1 MADAADTIA
10 VPEARARPWRL
21 PRAVGL
27 TLRFCGRKPLGA
39 IGAVIILVLLVM
51 AVFADRIAP
60 HAYDEAITRARM
72 QPPSSRFWMGTHNL
86 ARDILS
92 PVGYGPRVSLTLG
105 FATVPLAMLIATPI
119 RIS

>member
-1 MADAADTIA
+1 MADSVDTIA
-10 VPEARARPWRL
+10 VPETRARPWRL

-60 HAYDEAITRARM
+60 PAYDESITGPRLP
-72 QPPSSRFWMGTHNL
+72 PPSPRVWMGTGNPPPDM
-86 ARDILS
+86 RGRG
-92 PVGYGPRVSLTLG
+92 GYGP
-105 FATVPLAMLIATPI
+105 PI
-119 RIS
+119 SIPPG

>member
-1 MADAADTIA
+1 MADSVDTIA
-10 VPEARARPWRL
+10 VPETRARPWRL

-60 HAYDEAITRARM
+60 YAYDESITAARL
-72 QPPSSRFWMGTHNL
+72 QPPSWRVWVGTRKPAPGNWERGRL
-86 ARDILS
+86 RGPS
-92 PVGYGPRVSLTLG
+92 P
-105 FATVPLAMLIATPI
+105 
-119 RIS
+119 

>member
-1 MADAADTIA
+1 MADSADTIA
-10 VPEARARPWRL
+10 VPETRVRPWRL

-60 HAYDEAITRARM
+60 R
-72 QPPSSRFWMGTHNL
+72 
-86 ARDILS
+86 
-92 PVGYGPRVSLTLG
+92 PRT
-105 FATVPLAMLIATPI
+105 A
-119 RIS
+119 